1 MNTYF
6 IIGHSTHLIGEFI
19 AILLTEKID
28 IVVDVRTIP
37 RSRTNPQFD
46 CDTLPI
52 ALAQNGIEYVHLM
65 ELGGL
70 RGRQPSVKPS
80 PNAFWNNVSFR
91 NYADYALSDGFQ
103 VGLQHLKRL
112 GESRRCVIMCAESL
126 WWRCHRRII
135 ADYLILSGATVIHI
149 MGQGR
154 TIVARATSA
163 AHMRLDGKVLYP
175 NPNPNPNPNPDPD
188 PDPDQKIVGASAS
201 ADNLHRQVE
210 RWVNEGG
217 AGGEDNSAP
226 MSDKADE
233 GVAPTGKRRPKGVVQ
248 LADFGCRIHRYG
260 SKRLIMPTSR
270 AANSGDQRFRLKFLI
285 LRRPRV

>member
-6 IIGHSTHLIGEFI
+6 TIGHSTHLIDEFI
-19 AILLTEKID
+19 AMLLMEKIEMV
-28 IVVDVRTIP
+28 IDVRTIP

-46 CDTLPI
+46 CDTLSI
-52 ALAQNGIEYVHLM
+52 ALAQHGIEYVHLA

-70 RGRQPSVKPS
+70 RRRQPSVKPS

-91 NYADYALSDGFQ
+91 NYADYALSDAFQ

-126 WWRCHRRII
+126 WWRCHRRMI

-163 AHMRLDGKVLYP
+163 AHMRLDGKVVY
-175 NPNPNPNPNPDPD
+175 
-188 PDPDQKIVGASAS
+188 PDPDQKTVGASAS
-201 ADNLHRQVE
+201 ADNLHRQIE

-217 AGGEDNSAP
+217 AGDEDNS
-226 MSDKADE
+226 MFLSDKAE
-233 GVAPTGKRRPKGVVQ
+233 KRSRNGTRGLIAQ
-248 LADFGCRIHRYG
+248 
-260 SKRLIMPTSR
+260 RLM
-270 AANSGDQRFRLKFLI
+270 
-285 LRRPRV
+285 

>member
-80 PNAFWNNVSFR
+80 PNSFWHNVSFR

-103 VGLQHLKRL
+103 VGLQHVKRL

-135 ADYLILSGATVIHI
+135 ADYLILTGARVIHV

-154 TIVARATSA
+154 TVVARATSA
-163 AHMRLDGKVLYP
+163 AHMRLDGKVVY
-175 NPNPNPNPNPDPD
+175 
-188 PDPDQKIVGASAS
+188 PDPDQKIVGASES
-201 ADNLHRQVE
+201 ADSLHRQVE

-226 MSDKADE
+226 MSEKAD
-233 GVAPTGKRRPKGVVQ
+233 KRPRNGTM
-248 LADFGCRIHRYG
+248 
-260 SKRLIMPTSR
+260 RLI
-270 AANSGDQRFRLKFLI
+270 AQRLM
-285 LRRPRV
+285 